1 MLNQILKQRYQIQQE
16 LGRQTGRRTFLAED
30 LQTQRKVV
38 IKLLLLGEDFEWQDL
53 KLFER
58 EAKTLKTLNHSNI
71 PRYLDY
77 FELDSDDEKAF
88 VLVQTYVEGKNLEQY
103 LKSGRTFNE
112 TEVKE
117 LALRL
122 LEILS
127 YLHQHEPSVIHR
139 DIKPSNILLT
149 NRSGNSAGKVY
160 LVDFGSVQ
168 TVAATNGGTITVVGT
183 YGYMPPEQFGGRCVE
198 ASDLFSLGATLI
210 FLITGLHPT
219 ELPQKDLQIQFRQTA
234 NFSEEFAD
242 WLEWMTEPSLSQRY
256 KSTQEAIKALENP
269 VPRKKDNALSNQKL
283 KQPPSTQIKLYK
295 DIDGLEI
302 VIPPQ
307 GFRLAQ
313 IALISLISP
322 FAIGFDLFNLV
333 AAFGNSQLSNSA
345 YLMKY
350 IVQTFGIG
358 FILFIILWAL
368 FKRTRLNINQNKNS
382 IFFSYEMLGIQSKFC
397 GQKLNKNKYKLE
409 LTPSNLI
416 QTGFKPILSIK
427 AGSKEFILNNY
438 GDFTLEELEWLAQ
451 EISDYLDIPIE
462 RF

>member
-1 MLNQILKQRYQIQQE
+1 MINQILKQRYQIQQE

-30 LQTQRKVV
+30 LQTGKKVV
-38 IKLLLLGEDFEWQDL
+38 LKILLLGEDFDWQDL

-58 EAKTLKTLNHSNI
+58 EAETLKTLNNPNI

-77 FELDSDDEKAF
+77 FELKDSDENNGF
-88 VLVQTYVEGKNLEQY
+88 VLVQTYVEGKTLEQH
-103 LKSGRTFNE
+103 LQAGRTFSE
-112 TEVKE
+112 DEVKQ
-117 LALRL
+117 LAKSL
-122 LEILS
+122 LEILT

-183 YGYMPPEQFGGRCVE
+183 YGYMPPEQFGGRCVA
-198 ASDLFSLGATLI
+198 ASDLYSLGATLI

-256 KSTQEAIKALENP
+256 KSTQEAIIGLENP
-269 VPRKKDNALSNQKL
+269 VPRQKTISLSKPNLQK
-283 KQPPSTQIKLYK
+283 PPGSEIKLYK

-307 GFRLAQ
+307 GFRLVQ
-313 IALISLISP
+313 IALISLFSP
-322 FAIGFDLFNLV
+322 FAIGLNLL
-333 AAFGNSQLSNSA
+333 NSSHIYSREISETA
-345 YLMKY
+345 YLMKH
-350 IVQTFGIG
+350 ILQAFGIF
-358 FILFIILWAL
+358 FILLTVAWAL
-368 FKRTRLNINQNKNS
+368 FKRTRLKINTNNILFIYE
-382 IFFSYEMLGIQSKFC
+382 IFGI
-397 GQKLNKNKYKLE
+397 KYKFRHLK
-409 LTPSNLI
+409 LKKDTCKLKYRPSLVEN
-416 QTGFKPILSIK
+416 GFRPILSITT
-427 AGSKEFILNNY
+427 GLQELGMNNY
-438 GDFTLEELEWLAQ
+438 GNFTQEELEWLSE
-451 EISDYLDIPIE
+451 EISNYLDMPIL
-462 RF
+462 RG

>member
-1 MLNQILKQRYQIQQE
+1 MLNQILNERYQIQQE

-38 IKLLLLGEDFEWQDL
+38 IKLLLLGEDFDWQDL

-58 EAKTLKTLNHSNI
+58 EAETLKTLNHPNI

-77 FELDSDDEKAF
+77 LEFKDDENNGF
-88 VLVQTYVEGKNLEQY
+88 VLVQTCVEGKTLEQH
-103 LKSGRTFNE
+103 LKSGRTFSE
-112 TEVKE
+112 DEVKE
-117 LALRL
+117 LAFNL

-127 YLHQHEPSVIHR
+127 YLHEYEPSVIHR

-168 TVAATNGGTITVVGT
+168 TIAATNGGTITVVGT

-198 ASDLFSLGATLI
+198 ASDLYSLGATLI

-219 ELPQKDLQIQFRQTA
+219 ELPQKNLQIQFRQTA

-242 WLEWMTEPSLSQRY
+242 WLEWMTEPSLSQRFT
-256 KSTQEAIKALENP
+256 STQEAIKALENP
-269 VPRKKDNALSNQKL
+269 VPRKKVNTLSHQKL
-283 KQPPSTQIKLYK
+283 KQPPSTEIKLYK

-307 GFRLAQ
+307 GFRIAQ

-322 FAIGFDLFNLV
+322 FAIGFDLFSFSQV
-333 AAFGNSQLSNSA
+333 FGHLQLSDSA

-350 IVQTFGIG
+350 IVQAFGIG
-358 FILFIILWAL
+358 FILFIIFWAL
-368 FKRTRLNINQNKNS
+368 FKSTRLNINKNKNR
-382 IFFSYEMLGIQSKFC
+382 ILFTYEMFGIQSKFRRHTL
-397 GQKLNKNKYKLE
+397 KKNKCKLE
-409 LTPSNLI
+409 FTPSSLI
-416 QTGFKPILSIK
+416 QTGFKPILSITT
-427 AGSKEFILNNY
+427 GLQELRLNSY
-438 GDFTLEELEWLAQ
+438 GNFTLEELEWLAQ
-451 EISDYLDIPIE
+451 EISDYLDTPIS
-462 RF
+462 RI

>member
-1 MLNQILKQRYQIQQE
+1 MLNQILNERYQIQKE

-30 LQTQRKVV
+30 LETQEKVV
-38 IKLLLLGEDFEWQDL
+38 IKLLLLGEDFDWQDL

-58 EAKTLKTLNHSNI
+58 EAETLKTLNHPNI

-77 FELDSDDEKAF
+77 FELDNDDEKGF
-88 VLVQTYVEGKNLEQY
+88 GLVQTYVEGKTLEQH

-117 LALRL
+117 LAISL
-122 LEILS
+122 LQILS

-149 NRSGNSAGKVY
+149 NRSGNSPGQVY

-168 TVAATNGGTITVVGT
+168 TIAATNGGTITVVGT

-198 ASDLFSLGATLI
+198 ASDLYSLGATLI

-256 KSTQEAIKALENP
+256 KSTDEAINALDNP
-269 VPRKKDNALSNQKL
+269 VPRKKDIALSSQKL
-283 KQPPSTQIKLYK
+283 SKPLHSEIKLYN
-295 DIDGLEI
+295 DSDGLEI
-302 VIPPQ
+302 VIPPK
-307 GFRLAQ
+307 GIGIPH
-313 IALISLISP
+313 IALISFFAPLGLGGYLLGSYSHPIFIQIIALFCILSTVLFALVKRTKLKINKHRISVIYEV
-322 FAIGFDLFNLV
+322 FGFDWQF
-333 AAFGNSQLSNSA
+333 
-345 YLMKY
+345 YCHK
-350 IVQTFGIG
+350 
-358 FILFIILWAL
+358 
-368 FKRTRLNINQNKNS
+368 FKS
-382 IFFSYEMLGIQSKFC
+382 
-397 GQKLNKNKYKLE
+397 NKYKPE
-409 LTPSNLI
+409 LLYSNLV
-416 QTGFKPILSIK
+416 GGGSKPILSIWI
-427 AGSKEFILNNY
+427 GSKEINLYRY
-438 GDFTLEELEWLAQ
+438 GDFTFKELEWLEQ
-451 EISDYLDIPIE
+451 EISDYLDMPIE

>member
-1 MLNQILKQRYQIQQE
+1 MINQILNESYQIQQE

-30 LQTQRKVV
+30 LQTQQKVV
-38 IKLLLLGEDFEWQDL
+38 IKLLLLGEDFDWQDL

-58 EAKTLKTLNHSNI
+58 EAETLKTLNHLNI

-77 FELDSDDEKAF
+77 FELDNDGEKGF
-88 VLVQTYVEGKNLEQY
+88 VLVQTYVEGKTLEQH
-103 LKSGRTFNE
+103 LQAGRTFSE
-112 TEVKE
+112 DEVQE
-117 LALRL
+117 LAKSL

-149 NRSGNSAGKVY
+149 NRSGNSAGKIY

-168 TVAATNGGTITVVGT
+168 TVAATNSGTITVVGT

-198 ASDLFSLGATLI
+198 ASDLYSLGATLI

-219 ELPQKDLQIQFRQTA
+219 ELPQKDLYIQFRQTA

-256 KSTQEAIKALENP
+256 KSTEEAIKALQNP

-283 KQPPSTQIKLYK
+283 KQPSSTEIKLYK

-307 GFRLAQ
+307 GFAIPQ

-322 FAIGFDLFNLV
+322 FAIGLDLFNFIGYFSNL
-333 AAFGNSQLSNSA
+333 QLSHSA

-350 IVQTFGIG
+350 IVQAFGIG
-358 FILFIILWAL
+358 LILFILIWAL
-368 FKRTRLNINQNKNS
+368 FKRTRLNINKNS
-382 IFFSYEMLGIQSKFC
+382 ILCSYEILGIQSKIC
-397 GQKLNKNKYKLE
+397 VQKLKKNKYKLE

-427 AGSKEFILNNY
+427 AGSKEFSLNNY
-438 GDFTLEELEWLAQ
+438 GDFTLEELQWLSQ
-451 EISDYLDIPIE
+451 EISDYLDIPIS
-462 RF
+462 RI

>member
-1 MLNQILKQRYQIQQE
+1 MLNQILKDSYQIQQE

-30 LQTQRKVV
+30 LETQQKVV
-38 IKLLLLGEDFEWQDL
+38 IKLLLLGEDFDWQDL

-58 EAKTLKTLNHSNI
+58 EAETLKTLTHPNI

-77 FELDSDDEKAF
+77 FELDNDDEKGF
-88 VLVQTYVEGKNLEQY
+88 GLVQTYVEGKTLEQH
-103 LKSGRTFNE
+103 LKSGRTFSE

-117 LALRL
+117 LAISL

-127 YLHQHEPSVIHR
+127 YLHQHEPPVIHR

-149 NRSGNSAGKVY
+149 NRSGNSAGQVY

-198 ASDLFSLGATLI
+198 ASDLYSLGATLI

-269 VPRKKDNALSNQKL
+269 VLRTRDITLSQQKPKKPLLSE
-283 KQPPSTQIKLYK
+283 IKLYK
-295 DIDGLEI
+295 DIDDLEI
-302 VIPPQ
+302 VIPPK
-307 GFRLAQ
+307 GIGVPH
-313 IALISLISP
+313 IALISFLAP
-322 FAIGFDLFNLV
+322 L
-333 AAFGNSQLSNSA
+333 
-345 YLMKY
+345 
-350 IVQTFGIG
+350 GIG
-358 FILFIILWAL
+358 WYFSGFGSPSILIQIISILFILCTACFAL
-368 FKRTRLNINQNKNS
+368 FKRTKLKINRNRISVVYELFGFDWQFYSHKFKND
-382 IFFSYEMLGIQSKFC
+382 
-397 GQKLNKNKYKLE
+397 KYKVEFLY
-409 LTPSNLI
+409 SNLVEV
-416 QTGFKPILSIK
+416 GAKPELFISI
-427 AGSKEFILNNY
+427 GSKDINLHKY
-438 GDFTLEELEWLAQ
+438 GDFNSEELGWLAQ
-451 EISDYLDIPIE
+451 EISDYLEIPIK